1 MHLFSICAHGGLFC
15 AMSLFSQA
23 RKGEELMWRG
33 KEVAD
38 AKWFDQV
45 PCTQLMDIKGAGE
58 DEVWKP

>member
-1 MHLFSICAHGGLFC
+1 
-15 AMSLFSQA
+15 MSLFSQA

-45 PCTQLMDIKGAGE
+45 PCTQLMDRKGAGE
-58 DEVWKP
+58 DEV